1 MRKWKCRKSELIID
15 TKFFK
20 VRKDIVELP
29 TKELQE
35 WTYCF
40 TNDAVMILAINKQR
54 KIIMVK
60 QYRYFAGDE
69 AIEFPA
75 GLVNDNET
83 IEDAAKREFEEET
96 GFKCNSLL
104 KLGSFY
110 ESFGQLKRKV
120 HIFFARDLIK
130 SNQNLDTGKDGYED
144 IEVKL
149 VDFNEAVNLALQ
161 NKIIV
166 TASALAILLLK
177 EKIDRKEIVLD

>member
-1 MRKWKCRKSELIID
+1 MQKWKCKKSEVIID

-20 VRKDIVELP
+20 ARKDTVELP

-40 TNDAVMILAINKQR
+40 TNDSVMTLAVTKER
-54 KIIMVK
+54 KIFMVR
-60 QYRYFAGDE
+60 QYRYFAEDE
-69 AIEFPA
+69 TIEFPS
-75 GLVNDNET
+75 GLIKDNET

-96 GFKCNSLL
+96 GFKCNSLV

-110 ESFGQLKRKV
+110 ESFGQMKRKA

-130 SNQNLDTGKDGYED
+130 SNQNLDSGEDGYED
-144 IEVKL
+144 IEVEL
-149 VDFNEAVNLALQ
+149 VDFNDAVKLAIE
-161 NKIIV
+161 NKIIE

>member
-1 MRKWKCRKSELIID
+1 MEKWKCKKSELIID

-20 VRKDIVELP
+20 ARKDIVELP

-40 TNDAVMILAINKQR
+40 TNDAVMVLAINKER
-54 KIIMVK
+54 KIIMVR
-60 QYRYFAGDE
+60 QYRYLADAE

-75 GLVNDNET
+75 GLINDNEP

-96 GFKCNSLL
+96 GFKCNSLV

-110 ESFGQLKRKV
+110 ESFGQLKRKL

-130 SNQNLDTGKDGYED
+130 SNQNLDTGEDGYED
-144 IEVKL
+144 IEVEL
-149 VDFNEAVNLALQ
+149 VDFNEAVNLALE

-166 TASALAILLLK
+166 TGSALAILLLK
-177 EKIDRKEIVLD
+177 EKIDKKEIVLD

>member
-1 MRKWKCRKSELIID
+1 MKKWKCKKSELIIN

-20 VRKDIVELP
+20 ARKDIVELP

-35 WTYCF
+35 WIYCVS
-40 TNDAVMILAINKQR
+40 NDSVMILAMNKQR
-54 KIIMVK
+54 KIIMVR
-60 QYRYFAGDE
+60 QYRYFADDE
-69 AIEFPA
+69 TIEFPA

-96 GFKCNSLL
+96 GFKCNSLV

-110 ESFGQLKRKV
+110 ESFGQLKRNG

-130 SNQNLDTGKDGYED
+130 SNQNFDTGEDGYED
-144 IEVKL
+144 IEVEL
-149 VDFNEAVNLALQ
+149 VDFNDAVNLALE
-161 NKIIV
+161 NKIIETV
-166 TASALAILLLK
+166 SALAILLLK

>member
-1 MRKWKCRKSELIID
+1 MKKWKCKKSEVIID

-20 VRKDIVELP
+20 ARKDIVELP

-40 TNDAVMILAINKQR
+40 TNDIVVILAITKER
-54 KIIMVK
+54 KIIMVR
-60 QYRYFAGDE
+60 QYRYFAEDE
-69 AIEFPA
+69 AIEFPS

-83 IEDAAKREFEEET
+83 IEDGAKREFEEET
-96 GFKCNSLL
+96 GFKCNSLV

-110 ESFGQLKRKV
+110 EAFGQMKRKT

-130 SNQNLDTGKDGYED
+130 SKQNLDSGEDSFED
-144 IEVKL
+144 IEVEL

-166 TASALAILLLK
+166 TDSALAILLLK
-177 EKIDRKEIVLD
+177 EKIDKKEIIID